1 MCKNPALTLPFN
13 PAVQPRSRSRLH
25 GFTLIELLVVIA
37 IIAILAAMLLPAL
50 AAAKRKA
57 YTINCVSNMK
67 QSSLALQMYF
77 NDFHDNLPP
86 GRGARNPPGPGVNYG
101 LTDGQIPV
109 YNGAPSG
116 PCMKNLPIYLQPYL
130 GLADP
135 KTVGTVSNAVVKV
148 FVCPAYTS
156 IWSPGTIYQGSTLV
170 NPVADN
176 YQSYVNNGNA
186 TGSYALN
193 DASKSTTNGLLLNIA
208 FPVGNTRGTG
218 GVSAGPQ
225 PFGKESSEEPLT
237 LGQIQSAG
245 VSLSSFWSMAD
256 VDWLADSALQKT
268 GVALKPVHGNVRAYA
283 YVDGHA
289 STVRN
294 SATGV
299 YDQ

>member
-1 MCKNPALTLPFN
+1 MKVRFELAARCRAQG
-13 PAVQPRSRSRLH
+13 VRR

-67 QSSLALQMYF
+67 QTALALQMYF
-77 NDFHDNLPP
+77 NDFRDNLPP
-86 GRGARNPPGPGVNYG
+86 GKGSRTPLYG

-109 YNGAPSG
+109 YNGNPTG
-116 PCMKNLPIYLQPYL
+116 PCRKNLPIYLQPYL

-135 KTVGTVSNAVVKV
+135 KAVGTVSNAVVKV

-156 IWSPGTIYQGSTLV
+156 IWSPGAIYQGSTLV
-170 NPVADN
+170 NPVDDN

-193 DASKSTTNGLLLNIA
+193 DAEKNTTNGLLLTLA
-208 FPVGNTRGTG
+208 FPIPNTKGTG
-218 GVSAGPQ
+218 GVACGPQ
-225 PFGKESSEEPLT
+225 PFGKENSEEPLS

-245 VSLSSFWSMAD
+245 VVPSSFWTIAD
-256 VDWLADSALQKT
+256 VDWLAATVLQKT
-268 GVALKPVHGNVRAYA
+268 GVALKPVHGNVRVYSFI
-283 YVDGHA
+283 DGHA
-289 STVRN
+289 ATERN
-294 SATGV
+294 SSSGL